1 MKHQHNEG
9 GIVVIIGVGEVLASL
24 ELGSMSNS
32 FDMGHQT
39 TTSVPRNPSISLG
52 RRDCQEEVGA
62 LEPRIFKTETVG
74 FRDGRGYA
82 KSKGN
87 MIRSGAKAGG

>member
-1 MKHQHNEG
+1 MSFFEYMKHQHNEG

-24 ELGSMSNS
+24 ELGSVSNS

-39 TTSVPRNPSISLG
+39 TTSIPRNPSISPG

-62 LEPRIFKTETVG
+62 LEPHIFKIETVDLG
-74 FRDGRGYA
+74 MAVGMLRVRGT
-82 KSKGN
+82 
-87 MIRSGAKAGG
+87 